1 MNEKPIGFKAKV
13 LIVEDE
19 GLIALDLVSHLQQFG
34 YQVIGQAVTA
44 EEALR
49 VMEKNL
55 PDLVLMDI
63 VLKGR
68 MDGIE
73 AAEIIR
79 SRWGLPVVF
88 VTANAD
94 EERLERIKPVNPFGF
109 IIKPFS
115 EHDIKVTLEMTLHVS
130 RLDAERRKIEEDLRE
145 SEKRFRTLVEQAPEA
160 IVVYEIETGHF
171 VEANSRA
178 VHLFG
183 CTREELLKSGPE
195 RFYSIDQPDRQPLK
209 ESIQKNID
217 RTLAGENP
225 SFERA
230 IRTLD
235 GRELVCEVRL
245 TRLPSSKSTLI
256 RNSYIDITAR
266 KQTEKEL
273 QQYRQHLE
281 EMVEARTSELA
292 KVNQQLIVEIEER
305 KKMEQYL
312 QKSTQKL
319 KLFAYS
325 VAHDLKSPAIGLC
338 GLTKRLHKRYQMIT
352 EDQGRSYCQ
361 QIQKTAEHIGSLV
374 EQINVYISAKET
386 PLAIEEIYFSEI
398 LQILKDEFSAELS
411 VRQISWVEPRKK
423 AVFRADRLS
432 LLRIFRNLIDNAL
445 KYGGESLSRIRLGY
459 EEKEK
464 EYLFSV
470 NDNGKGV
477 TKKDSEDIFK
487 MFTRP
492 KSSNGVEG
500 TGLGLTIVKEM
511 AERHGGKVWTESKPA
526 KGITFYFSIAKGL

>member
-1 MNEKPIGFKAKV
+1 
-13 LIVEDE
+13 
-19 GLIALDLVSHLQQFG
+19 
-34 YQVIGQAVTA
+34 
-44 EEALR
+44 
-49 VMEKNL
+49 
-55 PDLVLMDI
+55 
-63 VLKGR
+63 
-68 MDGIE
+68 
-73 AAEIIR
+73 
-79 SRWGLPVVF
+79 
-88 VTANAD
+88 
-94 EERLERIKPVNPFGF
+94 
-109 IIKPFS
+109 
-115 EHDIKVTLEMTLHVS
+115 
-130 RLDAERRKIEEDLRE
+130 
-145 SEKRFRTLVEQAPEA
+145 
-160 IVVYEIETGHF
+160 
-171 VEANSRA
+171 
-178 VHLFG
+178 
-183 CTREELLKSGPE
+183 
-195 RFYSIDQPDRQPLK
+195 
-209 ESIQKNID
+209 
-217 RTLAGENP
+217 LAGENP